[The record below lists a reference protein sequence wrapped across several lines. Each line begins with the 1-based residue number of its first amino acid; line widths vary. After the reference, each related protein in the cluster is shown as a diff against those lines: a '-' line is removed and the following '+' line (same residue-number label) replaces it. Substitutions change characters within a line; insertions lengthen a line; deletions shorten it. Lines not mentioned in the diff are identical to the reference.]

1 MSIRKDI
8 SLQDITEQDIKQ
20 YIEEHGF
27 SVDILTPEE
36 IEDVRKEVLDIKQGY
51 FILDGVLSNT
61 ELLTRM
67 WLEETNSK

>member
-20 YIEEHGF
+20 YVEEHGLT
-27 SVDILTPEE
+27 VDVLTPEE

-67 WLEETNSK
+67 WLKEANG

>member
-1 MSIRKDI
+1 MMSIRKDI

-20 YIEEHGF
+20 YVEEYGLT
-27 SVDILTPEE
+27 VDVLTPEE

-61 ELLTRM
+61 KLLTRM
-67 WLEETNSK
+67 WLKEANG

>member
-20 YIEEHGF
+20 YVEERGF
-27 SVDILTPEE
+27 TVDILTPKE
-36 IEDVRKEVLDIKQGY
+36 IEDVRREVLVIKQGY

-67 WLEETNSK
+67 WLKEDNS

>member
-20 YIEEHGF
+20 YIEEHGL

-36 IEDVRKEVLDIKQGY
+36 IEDVRKEVLAIKQGY
-51 FILDGVLSNT
+51 FILDGVLFNT

-67 WLEETNSK
+67 WL

>member
-8 SLQDITEQDIKQ
+8 SLQDIAEQDIKQ
-20 YIEEHGF
+20 YVEEHGF
-27 SVDILTPEE
+27 TVDILTPKE
-36 IEDVRKEVLDIKQGY
+36 IEDVRREVLVIKQGH

-67 WLEETNSK
+67 WLKENNS

>member
-36 IEDVRKEVLDIKQGY
+36 IEDVRKEVLAIKQGH

-67 WLEETNSK
+67 WL